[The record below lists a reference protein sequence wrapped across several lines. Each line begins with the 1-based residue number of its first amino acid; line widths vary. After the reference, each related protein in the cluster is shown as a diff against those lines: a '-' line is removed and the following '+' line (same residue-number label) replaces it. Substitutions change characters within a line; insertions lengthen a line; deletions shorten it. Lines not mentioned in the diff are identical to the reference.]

1 MNTWLER
8 QRGLLDYTVLALARR
23 KGRNA
28 GLLATYTLIVA
39 LLASLLL
46 YGEALRATAEDLLA
60 GAPEI
65 VVQRLTAGRH
75 DLMPADHGQT
85 LTGLRGVRAVEGR
98 LWGYYYDAAIG
109 ANYTLMV
116 PGHGLWPVSVG
127 QFGPQPALHLAV
139 PPGHAV
145 VGSTLARERGLAVG
159 DLLSLRAHDG
169 APKPF
174 LIDAILDAQ
183 TDLVAADL
191 MLVAEP
197 DFRALFN
204 FPAGHYTDLALTV
217 TNPAEVR
224 RVAQKV
230 LERLPDSRVILREEM
245 RRTYASVFDWRQ
257 GLLLAVSV
265 IALLAFALLAWD
277 KAAGLSA
284 EERREIGILKAVG
297 WESSDVM
304 AMKLWEGLLIS
315 LLAFLLGY
323 GLAWVHVFH
332 FDGALFRP
340 VLQGWSVLY
349 PRFRLAPQVNG
360 MQVATL
366 FCLSVLPY
374 VTATLV
380 PVWRAAT
387 ADPDQVLRA

>member
-1 MNTWLER
+1 MIPWL
-8 QRGLLDYTVLALARR
+8 QRHLGLLDYTVAALARR

-28 GLLATYTLIVA
+28 GLLAAYTLIVA

-46 YGEALRATAEDLLA
+46 QGEALRATAEDLLA
-60 GAPEI
+60 GAPEV

-75 DLMPADHGQT
+75 DLMPAERLDA
-85 LTGLRGVRAVEGR
+85 LAGLRGVSRVEGR
-98 LWGYYYDAAIG
+98 LWGYHFDAAIG
-109 ANYTLMV
+109 ANYTLLV
-116 PGHGLWPVSVG
+116 PATDAPAPGTARVG
-127 QFGPQPALHLAV
+127 AA
-139 PPGHAV
+139 
-145 VGSTLARERGLAVG
+145 LARARGLAAG
-159 DLLSLRAHDG
+159 DVLSLRTYAG
-169 APKPF
+169 TPLAF
-174 LIDAILDAQ
+174 RIAGILDEGGE
-183 TDLVAADL
+183 LVSADL
-191 MLVAEP
+191 MLVSEA

-204 FPAGHYTDLALTV
+204 FPAGHYTDLALAV

-265 IALLAFALLAWD
+265 VALMAFALLAWD

-297 WESSDVM
+297 WDSGDVM
-304 AMKLWEGLLIS
+304 AMKLWEGLLVS

-323 GLAWVHVFH
+323 VLAWVHVFH
-332 FDGALFRP
+332 FDAAVFRP

-349 PRFRLAPQVNG
+349 PQFRLAPRVDV

-366 FCLSVLPY
+366 FCLTVLPY
-374 VTATLV
+374 VAATLV

-387 ADPDQVLRA
+387 SDPDEVLRA

>member
-1 MNTWLER
+1 MNAWLER
-8 QRGLLDYTVLALARR
+8 HLGLLDYTVAALCRR
-23 KGRNA
+23 RARNA
-28 GLLATYTLIVA
+28 GLLAAYTLIVA

-46 YGEALRATAEDLLA
+46 YGQALRATAEDLLA

-75 DLMPADHGQT
+75 DLMPAER
-85 LTGLRGVRAVEGR
+85 LTQLSGLRGVRAVAGR
-98 LWGYYYDAAIG
+98 LWGYHYDAAVG
-109 ANYTLMV
+109 ANYTVLV
-116 PGHGLWPVSVG
+116 PAADAPPAGDIRVG
-127 QFGPQPALHLAV
+127 A
-139 PPGHAV
+139 
-145 VGSTLARERGLAVG
+145 TLARARGLAVG
-159 DLLSLRAHDG
+159 DVLSLRAYDG
-169 APKPF
+169 TPRPLRVA
-174 LIDAILDAQ
+174 AILDGA
-183 TDLVAADL
+183 TELVSADL
-191 MLVAEP
+191 LLVSEP

-204 FPAGHYTDLALTV
+204 FPAGHYTDLTLAV

-265 IALLAFALLAWD
+265 IALIAFALLAWD

-304 AMKLWEGLLIS
+304 AMKLWEGLVVS

-323 GLAWVHVFH
+323 VLAWVHVFH
-332 FDGALFRP
+332 FDATVFRP

-349 PRFRLAPQVNG
+349 PRFQLTPQVDV

-366 FCLSVLPY
+366 FCLTVLPY
-374 VTATLV
+374 VAATLV

-387 ADPDQVLRA
+387 ADPDEVLRA

>member
-1 MNTWLER
+1 MTPGLER
-8 QRGLLDYTVLALARR
+8 HLGLLDYTVAALARR

-28 GLLATYTLIVA
+28 GLLAAYTLIVA

-46 YGEALRATAEDLLA
+46 FGEALRATAEDLLA
-60 GAPEI
+60 GAPEV

-75 DLMPADHGQT
+75 DLMPAERLPT
-85 LTGLRGVRAVEGR
+85 LAGLRGVRAAEGR
-98 LWGYYYDAAIG
+98 LWGYHYDAAVG

-116 PGHGLWPVSVG
+116 PTRDAPESGTARVG
-127 QFGPQPALHLAV
+127 AV
-139 PPGHAV
+139 
-145 VGSTLARERGLAVG
+145 LARTAGLGEG
-159 DLLSLRAHDG
+159 DVLSLRAYDG
-169 APKPF
+169 SPRPLRIAR
-174 LIDAILDAQ
+174 ILDER
-183 TDLVAADL
+183 TELVSADL
-191 MLVAEP
+191 MLVSAA

-204 FPAGHYTDLALTV
+204 FPGGHYTDLALSV

-230 LERLPDSRVILREEM
+230 LERMPDSRVILREEM

-257 GLLLAVSV
+257 GLLLAVSA
-265 IALLAFALLAWD
+265 IALIAFALLAWD

-304 AMKLWEGLLIS
+304 AMKLWEGLLVS

-323 GLAWVHVFH
+323 VLAWIHVFH
-332 FDGALFRP
+332 FDGTVFRP

-349 PRFRLAPQVNG
+349 PRFRLAPHVDV

-366 FCLSVLPY
+366 FCLTVLPY
-374 VTATLV
+374 VAATLV

-387 ADPDQVLRA
+387 TDPDEVLRS

>member
-1 MNTWLER
+1 MKAWLER
-8 QRGLLDYTVLALARR
+8 QRGLLDYTVASLARR
-23 KGRNA
+23 AGRNG
-28 GLLATYTLIVA
+28 GLLAAYTLIVA

-46 YGEALRATAEDLLA
+46 YGDALRATARDLLA

-65 VVQRLTAGRH
+65 VAQRLTAGRH
-75 DLMPADHGQT
+75 DLMPADRLAAVQGI
-85 LTGLRGVRAVEGR
+85 RGVRKVEGR
-98 LWGYYYDAAIG
+98 LWGYHYDAAVG

-116 PGHGLWPVSVG
+116 PSEQP
-127 QFGPQPALHLAV
+127 PQ
-139 PPGHAV
+139 
-145 VGSTLARERGLAVG
+145 VGSAQVGGALARARGLAAG
-159 DLLSLRAHDG
+159 DVLSLRAYNG
-169 APKPF
+169 TAWP
-174 LIDAILDAQ
+174 LRIAGILDER
-183 TDLVAADL
+183 TELVSADL
-191 MLVAEP
+191 MLVSEK
-197 DFRALFN
+197 DFRGLFN
-204 FPAGHYTDLALTV
+204 YPAGHYTDLALAV

-230 LERLPDSRVILREEM
+230 LERLPDSRVIPRDEM
-245 RRTYASVFDWRQ
+245 RRTYAGVFDWRQ
-257 GLLLAVSV
+257 GLLLVVSA
-265 IALLAFALLAWD
+265 IALVAFALLAWD

-323 GLAWVHVFH
+323 VLAWVHVFY
-332 FDGALFRP
+332 FDGAIFRP

-349 PRFRLAPQVNG
+349 PHFRLTPQVDV

-366 FCLSVLPY
+366 FCLTVLPY
-374 VTATLV
+374 VAATLV

-387 ADPDQVLRA
+387 TDPDQVLRA